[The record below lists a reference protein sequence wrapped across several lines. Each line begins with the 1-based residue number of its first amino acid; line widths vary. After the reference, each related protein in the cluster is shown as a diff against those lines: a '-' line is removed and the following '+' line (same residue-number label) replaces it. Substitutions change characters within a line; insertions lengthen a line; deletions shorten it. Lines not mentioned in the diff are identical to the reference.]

1 MLRSLTRLKANGY
14 PFTSVS
20 MARVPSPIRALQPYV
35 NQPGMISLGGGM
47 PNASTFPISSIEL
60 KLKTGAGSS
69 SLVLNEDE
77 TRVAL
82 QYSSSRGIPSLVSHL
97 KALQQDVHKVTFT
110 DGSRDIIVTTGSQ
123 DGLAK
128 AFEMLLEPFH
138 DTLLIENPT
147 YSGSL
152 AFLTPLGVNLKGV
165 ETDAEGMIPSKLRDV
180 LDNWEDENGGR
191 KKPRVVY
198 TIPTGSN
205 PTGGSL
211 TFERKSEIYDIC
223 VEHDILILEDDPYY
237 YLDFRTFDGEC
248 QGEEDAFLSRERACS
263 FLNIDEKG
271 GGGRVIRFD
280 SFSKL
285 LSSGIRVG
293 FATGPTELIERIEL
307 HTQATMLHAS
317 GLSQAV
323 VSKLFDDWGTCGFLT
338 HVDDVAKFYMDRR
351 DTFVA
356 CIEKH
361 LEGLVEYR
369 IPTAGMFVW
378 MKLIGIS
385 DAQSLAMRGAAEK
398 NVLVVPGSSFVPNEA
413 YQGDER
419 RLTTKSD
426 GEFVRLSFSSA
437 TPDDMD
443 SACRRLRELLMERR
457 DN

>member
-1 MLRSLTRLKANGY
+1 
-14 PFTSVS
+14 
-20 MARVPSPIRALQPYV
+20 
-35 NQPGMISLGGGM
+35 MISLGGGM
-47 PNASTFPISSIEL
+47 PNVSTFPIASIEL
-60 KLKTGAGSS
+60 KLKKGGGS

-82 QYSSSRGIPSLVSHL
+82 QYSPSRGIPSLVSHL
-97 KALQQDVHKVTFT
+97 KALQHDLHDVNFT
-110 DGSRDIIVTTGSQ
+110 DGSRDLIVTNGSQ

-128 AFEMLLEPFH
+128 AFEMLLEPGH

-152 AFLTPLGVNLKGV
+152 AFLGPLGVTLKGV
-165 ETDAEGMIPSKLRDV
+165 ETDAQGIVPSKLRNV
-180 LDNWEDENGGR
+180 LDNWEVQNGGR
-191 KKPRVVY
+191 KKPRVIY

-237 YLDFRTFDGEC
+237 YLDFRAFEGEC
-248 QGEEDAFLSRERACS
+248 QSEKEGGFLSRERECS
-263 FLNIDEKG
+263 FLNIDEMVG
-271 GGGRVIRFD
+271 GARVMRFD

-293 FATGPTELIERIEL
+293 FVTGPTELIERIEL

-323 VSKLFDDWGTCGFLT
+323 VSKLFDEWGVNGFLA

-351 DTFVA
+351 DTFVK
-356 CIEKH
+356 CIDKH
-361 LEGLVEYR
+361 LKGLVEFR
-369 IPTAGMFVW
+369 SPTAGMFVW
-378 MKLIGIS
+378 MKLIGVT
-385 DAQSLAMRGAAEK
+385 DVESLAMRGAIEK
-398 NVLVVPGSSFVPNEA
+398 NVLVVPGSSFIPSNET
-413 YQGDER
+413 YHGDESSS
-419 RLTTKSD
+419 TTEN
-426 GEFVRLSFSSA
+426 EFVRLSFSSA

-443 SACRRLRELLMERR
+443 RACRRLRELLTEKRE
-457 DN
+457 N